1 MALKLR
7 DVLLAV
13 AFFTLLIAALL
24 LAGYLDASEMEA
36 HDRWY
41 AEQQTRSWCL

>member
-1 MALKLR
+1 MTLKLR

-13 AFFTLLIAALL
+13 AFFTLLIAVLL
-24 LAGYLDASEMEA
+24 LAGYVDAPEIEA